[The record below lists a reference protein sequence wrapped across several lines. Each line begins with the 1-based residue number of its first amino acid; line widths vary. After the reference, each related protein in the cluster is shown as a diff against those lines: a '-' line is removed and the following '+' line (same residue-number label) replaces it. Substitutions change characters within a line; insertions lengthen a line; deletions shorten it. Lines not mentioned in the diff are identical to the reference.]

1 MKTLIASLVIVGALS
16 LSIPAVLAKPAGCP
30 CSPCKCSPCTCGGSS
45 SKSGG
50 PKHHDKEHGHDH
62 HGGSSVGVGG
72 NVDLSRFGHRDVEA
86 NPFPV
91 GGGEK
96 PVSRTEERRTTKK
109 KEHEPANANFDE
121 IKLTGSEAKGENNP
135 PSTFNVNND
144 ETPPPETEQPKLP
157 PSEVFTPKTPTAP
170 SDPMGDLKK
179 AHDAYSTARTDWLK
193 KQPNWNNLFHDWTQS
208 SSSDEGIKK
217 SAAAKKKIDKMIDQF
232 DAGDGKQLVDDW
244 KTKFDNALKTGGK
257 VEDNALVPP
266 PKDDIEKKK
275 YAVIKAQNDL
285 DQAQKMY
292 DWERQNAAYKDD
304 EVQKLQKALSDSGSS
319 ANDPKYKAALADFN
333 KAMNDA
339 GAKWAATDEGKQEA
353 QKLHDAEKALDKA
366 KEDWKPFEKYVGK

>member
-1 MKTLIASLVIVGALS
+1 MKTLVAPLVIVGALS
-16 LSIPAVLAKPAGCP
+16 LSIPAALAKTAGCP

-45 SKSGG
+45 GGSKGG
-50 PKHHDKEHGHDH
+50 GKHNGKEHGHDH
-62 HGGSSVGVGG
+62 GSSFGVGG
-72 NVDLSRFGHRDVEA
+72 SVDLSVIGHRNVEA
-86 NPFPV
+86 NPFPA

-96 PVSRTEERRTTKK
+96 PVTHTEEKRTTKR
-109 KEHEPANANFDE
+109 KEKQPTNSTFDE
-121 IKLTGSEAKGENNP
+121 IKLTGKEAKDENNP
-135 PSTFNVNND
+135 PNTFNVDN
-144 ETPPPETEQPKLP
+144 EEQPKLP
-157 PSEVFTPKTPTAP
+157 PSEVFTPKTPSTP
-170 SDPMGDLKK
+170 SDPMEDLKK
-179 AHDAYSTARTDWLK
+179 AHDDYLKAWADWAK
-193 KQPNWNNLFHDWTQS
+193 KQPGWNSLVHDWTQS

-217 SAAAKKKIDKMIDQF
+217 SAAAKKKIDKLIDQF
-232 DAGDGKQLVDDW
+232 NAGDGKQLVDDW

-257 VEDNALVPP
+257 VEDNGLVPP

-292 DWERQNAAYKDD
+292 DWERQNAAFKDE
-304 EVQKLQKALSDSGSS
+304 EVKKMQEALSNSGSS
-319 ANDPKYKAALADFN
+319 TNDPKYKAALADLD
-333 KAMNDA
+333 KAMKDA